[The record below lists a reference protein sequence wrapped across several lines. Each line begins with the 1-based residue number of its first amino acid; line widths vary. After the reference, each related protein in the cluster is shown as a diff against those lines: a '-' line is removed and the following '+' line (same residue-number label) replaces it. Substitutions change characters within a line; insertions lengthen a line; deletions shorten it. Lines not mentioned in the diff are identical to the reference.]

1 MKTSLKSWLAVAFT
15 TLVVGCVVS
24 PQPSP
29 PGSDPSLDGDGI
41 GTVELTET
49 LDQSNL
55 LSFEAAPG
63 TVDPAEGVV
72 VVTNLANSDAP
83 SLAAV
88 AADGSF
94 TIALAGFPG
103 DTVRFQVKSGAKRSQ
118 PFDIVVGADRVTLT
132 EPAPLPGC
140 LTIDPAR
147 WVALDGEGDA
157 RNVLVS
163 NECAFS
169 VQIGAPSLRRGKA
182 GFSFSP
188 TQPVSLNPGQ
198 TAFLTVRADV
208 VTDEPEDVLFLDL
221 AGPDV
226 PRQAITIS
234 ND

>member
-1 MKTSLKSWLAVAFT
+1 MKTSCKSWLAVALA
-15 TLVVGCVVS
+15 TLVAGCVVS

-29 PGSDPSLDGDGI
+29 PGSDPSIDGDGI
-41 GTVELTET
+41 GSVELAEA

-72 VVTNLANSDAP
+72 IVTNLDNTDAP
-83 SLAAV
+83 SVAAV
-88 AADGSF
+88 EADGSF
-94 TIALAGFPG
+94 TIALPGFPG

-118 PFDIVVGADRVTLT
+118 PFDVVVGADRVTLT
-132 EPAPLPGC
+132 EPAPLPSC

-157 RNVLVS
+157 RNVLVANDCS
-163 NECAFS
+163 FS

-188 TQPVSLNPGQ
+188 TQPVPLNPGQ
-198 TAFLTVRADV
+198 TAFFTVRAEA
-208 VTDEPEDVLFLDL
+208 VTGEPEDVLFLDL
-221 AGPDV
+221 VGPDV
-226 PRQAITIS
+226 PRQALTLT